1 DVCAIG
7 GCVHRV
13 SDSPIVSFARDGEV
27 FELGR
32 SGQDPVLHLHGSTGL
47 GLAPV
52 SIASSERLAG
62 DGSIVRG
69 VRYDSREVFIPL
81 YVEAPSTGELSAV
94 RRDLT
99 ALLAPHRGPVEVR
112 IEDPATGS
120 VRMIRGY
127 LREGLDGDFGDGF
140 HGFWQ
145 TLGLTFEC
153 PDPWWLG
160 PERLVSLQV
169 NPGSKPFLS
178 AYKYSRRNLA
188 VNPSFE
194 SGLGQGNLGPFW
206 SKNGQ
211 GELDTAWAASGD
223 HSVRIDPVP
232 GGTTDSTFYPWGNS
246 ATAVAEA
253 LGLTPGTTVTI
264 GATIHLEAAQTG
276 TLNTH
281 ARCIRVNRY
290 NGTSTQFSWALSDPA
305 PNEPGDHRVS
315 ITFEVP
321 A

>member
-1 DVCAIG
+1 MRKVT
-7 GCVHRV
+7 
-13 SDSPIVSFARDGEV
+13 DSPIVSFARDGEV

-120 VRMIRGY
+120 ERMIQGY
-127 LREGLDGDFGDGF
+127 LREGLDGDYGDGF
-140 HGFWQ
+140 HGSWQ

-160 PERLVSLQV
+160 PERLVSLRV
-169 NPGSKPFLS
+169 DPGSKPFLS
-178 AYKYSRRNLA
+178 ETVEFFPVILA
-188 VNPSFE
+188 QSVVEGEFE
-194 SGLGQGNLGPFW
+194 
-206 SKNGQ
+206 
-211 GELDTAWAASGD
+211 
-223 HSVRIDPVP
+223 
-232 GGTTDSTFYPWGNS
+232 
-246 ATAVAEA
+246 
-253 LGLTPGTTVTI
+253 VTI
-264 GATIHLEAAQTG
+264 DGAGPVLPSWEVVGPGEDLRISNGTDVIEIDGEFEA
-276 TLNTH
+276 
-281 ARCIRVNRY
+281 
-290 NGTSTQFSWALSDPA
+290 GTSTVIDAATGRITPDRWADMSLRSRLFA
-305 PNEPGDHRVS
+305 LEPGHQTLTVS
-315 ITFEVP
+315 LVGATPETVVRLVYRERYLEGV
-321 A
+321 

>member
-1 DVCAIG
+1 M
-7 GCVHRV
+7 HKV

-32 SGQDPVLHLHGSTGL
+32 SGQAPVLHLHGSTGL

-69 VRYDSREVFIPL
+69 VRYDAREVFIPL
-81 YVEAPSTGELSAV
+81 FMEAASTGELSAV

-112 IEDPATGS
+112 VEDPATGS
-120 VRMIRGY
+120 ERMIRGY
-127 LREGLDGDFGDGF
+127 LREGLEGDFGDGF

-178 AYKYSRRNLA
+178 ETVEFFPVKLA
-188 VNPSFE
+188 QSVVV
-194 SGLGQGNLGPFW
+194 
-206 SKNGQ
+206 
-211 GELDTAWAASGD
+211 GEFD
-223 HSVRIDPVP
+223 
-232 GGTTDSTFYPWGNS
+232 
-246 ATAVAEA
+246 
-253 LGLTPGTTVTI
+253 VTI
-264 GATIHLEAAQTG
+264 DGAGPVLPSWEVVGPGEDLRISNGTDVIEIDGEFEA
-276 TLNTH
+276 
-281 ARCIRVNRY
+281 
-290 NGTSTQFSWALSDPA
+290 GTSTVIDAATGRITPDRWADTSLRSRMFA
-305 PNEPGDHRVS
+305 LEPGRQTIEVS
-315 ITFEVP
+315 LAGATTDTVVRLVYRERYLEGV
-321 A
+321 

>member
-1 DVCAIG
+1 MHKVI
-7 GCVHRV
+7 
-13 SDSPIVSFARDGEV
+13 DSPVVSFARDGEV

-32 SGQDPVLHLHGSTGL
+32 SGQDLVLHLHGSTGL

-69 VRYDSREVFIPL
+69 VRYDSREVLIPL
-81 YVEAPSTGELSAV
+81 YMEAASTGELSAV

-120 VRMIRGY
+120 VRMIQGY

-153 PDPWWLG
+153 PEPWWLG

-178 AYKYSRRNLA
+178 ETVEFFPVMLA
-188 VNPSFE
+188 QSVVVGEFE
-194 SGLGQGNLGPFW
+194 
-206 SKNGQ
+206 
-211 GELDTAWAASGD
+211 
-223 HSVRIDPVP
+223 
-232 GGTTDSTFYPWGNS
+232 
-246 ATAVAEA
+246 
-253 LGLTPGTTVTI
+253 VTI
-264 GATIHLEAAQTG
+264 DGAGPVLPSWEVVGPGEDLRISNGTDVIEIDGEFEA
-276 TLNTH
+276 
-281 ARCIRVNRY
+281 
-290 NGTSTQFSWALSDPA
+290 GTSTVIDAATGRITPDRWADMSLRSRLFA
-305 PNEPGDHRVS
+305 LEPGRQKIKVS
-315 ITFEVP
+315 LVGATTDTMVRLVYRERYLEGV
-321 A
+321 

>member
-1 DVCAIG
+1 MHKVT
-7 GCVHRV
+7 
-13 SDSPIVSFARDGEV
+13 DSPIVSFARDGEV

-32 SGQDPVLHLHGSTGL
+32 SGQDPVLHLYGSTGL

-69 VRYDSREVFIPL
+69 VRYDAREVFIPL

-112 IEDPATGS
+112 IKDPATGS
-120 VRMIRGY
+120 DRMIRGY
-127 LREGLDGDFGDGF
+127 LREGLDGDYGDGF

-178 AYKYSRRNLA
+178 NTVEFFPVMLA
-188 VNPSFE
+188 QSAVVGEFE
-194 SGLGQGNLGPFW
+194 
-206 SKNGQ
+206 
-211 GELDTAWAASGD
+211 
-223 HSVRIDPVP
+223 
-232 GGTTDSTFYPWGNS
+232 
-246 ATAVAEA
+246 
-253 LGLTPGTTVTI
+253 VTI
-264 GATIHLEAAQTG
+264 NGAGPVLPSWEVVGPGEDLRISNGTDVIEIDGEFEA
-276 TLNTH
+276 
-281 ARCIRVNRY
+281 
-290 NGTSTQFSWALSDPA
+290 GTSTVIDAATGRIAPDRWADTSLRSRLFA
-305 PNEPGDHRVS
+305 LEPGRQKIKVS
-315 ITFEVP
+315 LVGATTDTVVRLVYRERYLEGV
-321 A
+321 

>member
-1 DVCAIG
+1 M
-7 GCVHRV
+7 HRV
-13 SDSPIVSFARDGEV
+13 SDSPIVSFARGGEV

-120 VRMIRGY
+120 DRMIRGY
-127 LREGLDGDFGDGF
+127 LREGLDGDYGDGF

-178 AYKYSRRNLA
+178 NTVEFFPVMLA
-188 VNPSFE
+188 QS
-194 SGLGQGNLGPFW
+194 
-206 SKNGQ
+206 
-211 GELDTAWAASGD
+211 
-223 HSVRIDPVP
+223 
-232 GGTTDSTFYPWGNS
+232 
-246 ATAVAEA
+246 AVAGEFE
-253 LGLTPGTTVTI
+253 VTI
-264 GATIHLEAAQTG
+264 DGAGPVLPSWEVVGPGEDLRISNGTDVIEIDGEFEA
-276 TLNTH
+276 
-281 ARCIRVNRY
+281 
-290 NGTSTQFSWALSDPA
+290 GTSTVIDAATGRITPDRWADTSLRSRLFA
-305 PNEPGDHRVS
+305 LEPGRQKIKVS
-315 ITFEVP
+315 LVGATTDTVVRLVYRERYLEGV
-321 A
+321 

>member
-1 DVCAIG
+1 MHKVT
-7 GCVHRV
+7 
-13 SDSPIVSFARDGEV
+13 DSPIVSFARDGEV

-69 VRYDSREVFIPL
+69 VRYDAREVFIPL
-81 YVEAPSTGELSAV
+81 FMEAASTGELSAV

-99 ALLAPHRGPVEVR
+99 TLLAPHRGPVEVR

-120 VRMIRGY
+120 DRMIRGY

-178 AYKYSRRNLA
+178 ETVEFFPVMLA
-188 VNPSFE
+188 QSVVVGEFE
-194 SGLGQGNLGPFW
+194 
-206 SKNGQ
+206 
-211 GELDTAWAASGD
+211 
-223 HSVRIDPVP
+223 
-232 GGTTDSTFYPWGNS
+232 
-246 ATAVAEA
+246 
-253 LGLTPGTTVTI
+253 VTI
-264 GATIHLEAAQTG
+264 DGAGPVLPSWEVVGPGEDLRISNGTDVIEIDGEFEA
-276 TLNTH
+276 
-281 ARCIRVNRY
+281 
-290 NGTSTQFSWALSDPA
+290 GTSTVIDAATGRITPDRWADTSLRSRLF
-305 PNEPGDHRVS
+305 ELKPGRQTIKVS
-315 ITFEVP
+315 LVGATTDTVVRLVYRERYLEGV
-321 A
+321 